1 MKSSMIQNIDAV
13 IIKSLFTIGVDC
25 QKANNIF

>member
-1 MKSSMIQNIDAV
+1 MPMIQNIEAI
-13 IIKSLFTIGVDC
+13 IIKTLFTIGVDC